1 MEELRQVLNNAGIK
15 PNAVA
20 FTVLGRQY
28 TVLTTIRLFVCV
40 CGYLVLRRAFLIYAR
55 KAHMQRLE
63 ALQEE
68 SKSGERTPMEEV
80 TVDKDKPI
88 PLDYESEGE
97 GWGSKARRRQREA
110 IKRAEREAERR
121 NLEEENGGIDKY
133 LD

>member
-1 MEELRQVLNNAGIK
+1 MEELRQILSDAGVK

-20 FTVLGRQY
+20 FTLLGRQY
-28 TVLTTIRLFVCV
+28 TVLTTIRLVVCV

-55 KAHMQRLE
+55 KAHMQQLK
-63 ALQEE
+63 ALDESNKSEE
-68 SKSGERTPMEEV
+68 EEV

-121 NLEEENGGIDKY
+121 NLEEESGGIDKY

>member
-1 MEELRQVLNNAGIK
+1 MEELRQVLSDAGIK

-20 FTVLGRQY
+20 FTLLGRQY
-28 TVLTTIRLFVCV
+28 TVLSTIRLVVCV

-55 KAHMQRLE
+55 KAHMKTL
-63 ALQEE
+63 EE
-68 SKSGERTPMEEV
+68 SESQVEEEV